1 MARKKLV
8 AAAAVS
14 VAQGSVL
21 RIVRKEL
28 ATKKFTIRVDK
39 AAGLIHIDST
49 FFPAKDALF
58 DDGNGRARVSV
69 VMDFSVPGH
78 VLIVAPWVWDIGASP
93 HKQAILNAL
102 EPLGDRLGVVR
113 LRYVRRHARVMP
125 HVSLPADCV
134 AAVPSIV
141 LRVIGDLLSA
151 VHHAHPMIRELMRSG
166 KADINAFTFSAPWCR
181 NAVQPI
187 PGGRDKLVRF
197 NERHA
202 RLLELF
208 APKVLS
214 RPKALPGALVGMLI
228 RNSVVAVSPETN
240 PQSLKKF
247 WKELDAHH
255 STVFAQVLYRETPI
269 YRGTVVWSRDRK
281 FRGVSTG
288 GRRSCACGADRVFVR
303 WDDGS
308 RTWPCIKDLEQLG
321 PNEFKIV

>member
-1 MARKKLV
+1 MARKKLA

-21 RIVRKEL
+21 RIIRKEL

-58 DDGNGRARVSV
+58 DDGNGRARVNV
-69 VMDFSVPGH
+69 VIDFSVPGH
-78 VLIVAPWVWDIGASP
+78 VLIVAPWVWDINASP
-93 HKQAILNAL
+93 HKQAILSAL

-151 VHHAHPMIRELMRSG
+151 VHQAHPMIRDLMQSG
-166 KADINAFTFSAPWCR
+166 KADINAFTFSVPWCR
-181 NAVQPI
+181 DAAQPI
-187 PGGRDKLVRF
+187 PGGRDNPVRF

-202 RLLELF
+202 RLLDLF
-208 APKVLS
+208 APKVSS
-214 RPKALPGALVGMLI
+214 RPKALPCSLVGMLI
-228 RNSVVAVSPETN
+228 GNRVVAICPKTN

-247 WKELDAHH
+247 WRELDAFQ
-255 STVFAQVLYRETPI
+255 STVFAQVLFRETPI
-269 YRGTVVWSRDRK
+269 YRGAVVWCRDRK

-308 RTWPCIKDLEQLG
+308 RTWPCIKALDQIG
-321 PNEFKIV
+321 PNEFMIV